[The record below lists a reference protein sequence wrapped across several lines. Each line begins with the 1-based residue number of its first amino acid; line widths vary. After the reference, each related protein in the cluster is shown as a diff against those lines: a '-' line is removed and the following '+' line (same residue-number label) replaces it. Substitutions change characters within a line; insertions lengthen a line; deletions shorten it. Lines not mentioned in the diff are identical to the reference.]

1 MPTILRT
8 ASGDPAAPPP
18 GPDDRPPSEGG
29 DARLETAELNLLV
42 VDDHPLFREALSSAI
57 TLAFPHASLHEAEGI
72 RSACELLGRTPSID
86 LTLLDL
92 SMQGVTGFDGL
103 VTIRARFPRV
113 PILIVSGLEDPR
125 IMREALHHGA
135 AGFVPKAV
143 DKATLTRA
151 ISEVLNGALF
161 MPPDLTGALEEPP
174 SRTKKTP
181 LAERVARLTPQ
192 QLRVLMMIRQG
203 KLNKQIAHEL
213 QVGDSTVK
221 AHVSE
226 ILRKL
231 EVISRT
237 QIVIETAYLNFDQSN
252 GTFATS

>member
-1 MPTILRT
+1 MMASAETDPGKGSVPQAGEGALR
-8 ASGDPAAPPP
+8 
-18 GPDDRPPSEGG
+18 
-29 DARLETAELNLLV
+29 LLL
-42 VDDHPLFREALSSAI
+42 VDDHPLFREALASAI
-57 TLAFPHASLHEAEGI
+57 ALAFPGAELHEADGI
-72 RSACELLGRTPSID
+72 RGACEILDRNPAID

-92 SMQGVTGFDGL
+92 TMQGVAGFDGL
-103 VTIRARFPRV
+103 VTIRTRFPRV
-113 PILIVSGLEDPR
+113 PILIVSGLEEPR
-125 IMREALHHGA
+125 IMHEALRHGA

-151 ISEVLNGALF
+151 ISEVLGGALF
-161 MPPDLTGALEEPP
+161 MPPDRAAP
-174 SRTKKTP
+174 SAPARPNSRKPP

-192 QLRVLMMIRQG
+192 QMRVLTMIRQG

-237 QIVIETAYLNFDQSN
+237 QIVIETAYLDFDQT
-252 GTFATS
+252 GGGF

>member
-1 MPTILRT
+1 MMAHA
-8 ASGDPAAPPP
+8 ASDVEGGPAAAAP
-18 GPDDRPPSEGG
+18 
-29 DARLETAELNLLV
+29 LNAESALRLLV
-42 VDDHPLFREALSSAI
+42 VDDHPLFREALASAI
-57 TLAFPHASLHEAEGI
+57 ALAFPTAELHEADGI
-72 RSACELLGRTPSID
+72 RAACEILDRNPAID

-103 VTIRARFPRV
+103 VAIRTRFPRI
-113 PILIVSGLEDPR
+113 PILIVSGLTEPR
-125 IMREALHHGA
+125 IMQEALRHGA

-151 ISEVLNGALF
+151 ISEVLGGALF
-161 MPPDLTGALEEPP
+161 MPPDLAPAPARGGDKPP
-174 SRTKKTP
+174 V
-181 LAERVARLTPQ
+181 AERVARLTPQ
-192 QLRVLMMIRQG
+192 QMRVLAMIRQG

-237 QIVIETAYLNFDQSN
+237 QIVIETAYLDFDQA
-252 GTFATS
+252 GGF

>member
-1 MPTILRT
+1 MMACAAADTGSGPAGTAPRPGEAPLR
-8 ASGDPAAPPP
+8 
-18 GPDDRPPSEGG
+18 
-29 DARLETAELNLLV
+29 LLL
-42 VDDHPLFREALSSAI
+42 VDDHPLFREALASTIA
-57 TLAFPHASLHEAEGI
+57 LAFPGAELHEADGI
-72 RSACELLGRTPSID
+72 RGACEILECHPAID

-92 SMQGVTGFDGL
+92 TMQGVAGFDGL

-113 PILIVSGLEDPR
+113 PILIVSGLEEPR
-125 IMREALHHGA
+125 IMHEAVRHGA

-161 MPPDLTGALEEPP
+161 LPPDLAAPP
-174 SRTKKTP
+174 PPARPGRKPP

-192 QLRVLMMIRQG
+192 QMRVLAMIRQG

-237 QIVIETAYLNFDQSN
+237 QIVIETAYLDFDQT
-252 GTFATS
+252 GGGF

>member
-1 MPTILRT
+1 MMM
-8 ASGDPAAPPP
+8 ASAATDPANDPVPRL
-18 GPDDRPPSEGG
+18 GEGTL
-29 DARLETAELNLLV
+29 RLLL
-42 VDDHPLFREALSSAI
+42 VDDHPLFREALASAI
-57 TLAFPHASLHEAEGI
+57 ALAFPGAELHEADGI
-72 RSACELLGRTPSID
+72 RAACDILDRHPAID

-92 SMQGVTGFDGL
+92 TMQGVAGFDGL
-103 VTIRARFPRV
+103 VTIRTRFPRV
-113 PILIVSGLEDPR
+113 PILIVSGLEEPR
-125 IMREALHHGA
+125 IMHEAVRHGA

-151 ISEVLNGALF
+151 ISEVLGGALF
-161 MPPDLTGALEEPP
+161 MPPDRGAPP
-174 SRTKKTP
+174 QPARPNSKKPP

-192 QLRVLMMIRQG
+192 QMRVLTMIRQG

-237 QIVIETAYLNFDQSN
+237 QIVIETAYLDFDQT
-252 GTFATS
+252 GGGF

>member
-1 MPTILRT
+1 M
-8 ASGDPAAPPP
+8 
-18 GPDDRPPSEGG
+18 
-29 DARLETAELNLLV
+29 
-42 VDDHPLFREALSSAI
+42 
-57 TLAFPHASLHEAEGI
+57 HEAV
-72 RSACELLGRTPSID
+72 R
-86 LTLLDL
+86 
-92 SMQGVTGFDGL
+92 
-103 VTIRARFPRV
+103 
-113 PILIVSGLEDPR
+113 
-125 IMREALHHGA
+125 HGA

-161 MPPDLTGALEEPP
+161 MPPDRAAPP
-174 SRTKKTP
+174 APARPSKKPP

-192 QLRVLMMIRQG
+192 QMRVLTMIRQG

-237 QIVIETAYLNFDQSN
+237 QIVIETAYLDFDQT
-252 GTFATS
+252 GGGF

>member
-1 MPTILRT
+1 M
-8 ASGDPAAPPP
+8 ASAATDPGNDAAPRT
-18 GPDDRPPSEGG
+18 GEG
-29 DARLETAELNLLV
+29 ALRLLL
-42 VDDHPLFREALSSAI
+42 VDDHPLFREALASAI
-57 TLAFPHASLHEAEGI
+57 ALAFPGAELHEADGI
-72 RSACELLGRTPSID
+72 RGACEILDRHPAID

-92 SMQGVTGFDGL
+92 TMQGVAGFDGL
-103 VTIRARFPRV
+103 VTIRTRFPRV
-113 PILIVSGLEDPR
+113 PILIVSGLEEPR
-125 IMREALHHGA
+125 IMHEAVRHGA

-151 ISEVLNGALF
+151 ISEVLGGALF
-161 MPPDLTGALEEPP
+161 MPADRAAPP
-174 SRTKKTP
+174 APARPSSKKAP

-192 QLRVLMMIRQG
+192 QMRVLTMIRQG

-237 QIVIETAYLNFDQSN
+237 QIVIETAYLDFDQT
-252 GTFATS
+252 GGGF

>member
-1 MPTILRT
+1 MPTILRS
-8 ASGDPAAPPP
+8 ASGDHAAPPP
-18 GPDDRPPSEGG
+18 GLDERSSNERGDERPEQGAL
-29 DARLETAELNLLV
+29 DLLV
-42 VDDHPLFREALSSAI
+42 VDDHPLFREALASAI
-57 TLAFPHASLHEAEGI
+57 TLAFPQAHLHEADGI
-72 RSACELLGRTPSID
+72 RAACELLSRTPSID

-113 PILIVSGLEDPR
+113 PILIVSGLEDHR

-161 MPPDLTGALEEPP
+161 MPPDLTKALDEAPP
-174 SRTKKTP
+174 RARKTP

-192 QLRVLMMIRQG
+192 QLRVLTMIRQG

-237 QIVIETAYLNFDQSN
+237 QIVIETAYLDFDQSS
-252 GTFATS
+252 GFSSV